1 MKILRLTAENVKKL
15 KVVDIT
21 ANAGM
26 NQITGKNGSGK
37 TSVLDSIWWA
47 LGGKDGIQAVPIR
60 KGQEKAFIRLDL
72 GELIVERRFNASGT
86 TTISVK
92 NSEGAAYP
100 SPQSMLDALV
110 GSLSFDPLAFF
121 GKKPREQY
129 EDLKAI
135 AKLPIDID
143 AIEKQNK
150 ADFEA
155 RTDLNRDAKAR
166 RAQAAGIA
174 VPEGLPDQ
182 PVDESALL
190 SQIQSASEHNAGIES
205 SKAVRERVQR
215 DANEKKAAAARHR
228 EIAAMN
234 RERTAK
240 RIADLKKQIESAER
254 EGEAMAASAD
264 DEATTE
270 LKAAAELERK
280 IDAAPP
286 LSAPVD
292 ISALRADIETARVVN
307 AGIGKKEARAG
318 IIAEA
323 KSLEAR
329 ADELTRRMEARERE
343 KLEALRTSAMPLPDL
358 SLTAGGVIY
367 KGLPFD
373 QASDAEGLRVSV
385 AIAMAANPTLRV
397 IRIRD
402 GSLLDDDGIKMV
414 ADMAAE
420 KDYQIW
426 LERVDSSGKVG
437 IVLEDGSVV
446 ADNQEAAQ

>member
-1 MKILRLTAENVKKL
+1 M
-15 KVVDIT
+15 
-21 ANAGM
+21 
-26 NQITGKNGSGK
+26 
-37 TSVLDSIWWA
+37 
-47 LGGKDGIQAVPIR
+47 
-60 KGQEKAFIRLDL
+60 
-72 GELIVERRFNASGT
+72 
-86 TTISVK
+86 
-92 NSEGAAYP
+92 
-100 SPQSMLDALV
+100 
-110 GSLSFDPLAFF
+110 
-121 GKKPREQY
+121 
-129 EDLKAI
+129 
-135 AKLPIDID
+135 
-143 AIEKQNK
+143 
-150 ADFEA
+150 
-155 RTDLNRDAKAR
+155 
-166 RAQAAGIA
+166 
-174 VPEGLPDQ
+174 PDQ

-228 EIAAMN
+228 EIAATN

-254 EGEAMAASAD
+254 EGEEMAASAD

-292 ISALRADIETARVVN
+292 ISALRADIETARMVN

-373 QASDAEGLRVSV
+373 QASDAERLRVSV
-385 AIAMAANPTLRV
+385 AIAMAANPKLRV